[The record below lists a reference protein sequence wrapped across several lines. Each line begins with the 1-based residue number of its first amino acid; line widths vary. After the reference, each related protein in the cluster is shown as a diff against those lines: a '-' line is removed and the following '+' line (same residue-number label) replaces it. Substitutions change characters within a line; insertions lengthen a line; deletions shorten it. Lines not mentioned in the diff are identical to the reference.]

1 MHGVHNLQAK
11 QIRRRMSKPVR
22 VRGYNDSMFE
32 DSATSV
38 GLSDARSRRRT
49 DPALLLPPTDG
60 TNMLVGEAA
69 ETRGGSENSAYD
81 PPRSLRPAMVEAS
94 TLTDI
99 DDNDI

>member
-1 MHGVHNLQAK
+1 
-11 QIRRRMSKPVR
+11 MSKPVR

-32 DSATSV
+32 DSTASV

-60 TNMLVGEAA
+60 SNGVVE
-69 ETRGGSENSAYD
+69 EDSAFN
-81 PPRSLRPAMVEAS
+81 PPQNLRPAMVEAS